1 MRDKFAPSEKDLIA
15 YLILPEDTHFI
26 GTQAWEIHVLL
37 FERKKMILL
46 LITHNEIGYFP
57 VGVQLNVVFDSH
69 SLIGDGS
76 DLMLQW
82 TIEKRF
88 ILVQEEYVT
97 FWITQRQPYSE
108 LDSRDRKELEGN
120 WWAKHELLL
129 LSFVVS
135 FPMPHASE
143 AEQYELRSQ

>member
-1 MRDKFAPSEKDLIA
+1 
-15 YLILPEDTHFI
+15 
-26 GTQAWEIHVLL
+26 
-37 FERKKMILL
+37 MILL

-69 SLIGDGS
+69 SLIGNGS

-82 TIEKRF
+82 TIEERF

-97 FWITQRQPYSE
+97 YWITQRLPYSE

-120 WWAKHELLL
+120 
-129 LSFVVS
+129 
-135 FPMPHASE
+135 
-143 AEQYELRSQ
+143 